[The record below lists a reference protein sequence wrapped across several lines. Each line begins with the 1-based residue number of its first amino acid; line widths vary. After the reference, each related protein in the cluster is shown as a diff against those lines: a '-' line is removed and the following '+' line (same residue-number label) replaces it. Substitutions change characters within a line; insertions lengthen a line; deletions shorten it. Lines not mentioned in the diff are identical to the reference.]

1 MRALVTGG
9 TGFLGGAIASRLMK
23 EGWTV
28 RSLAR
33 GAAPGLQAL
42 GVDVVR
48 ADLSDAKAV
57 KAACSGCEV
66 VFHAA
71 AKVGLWG
78 SYKEFYEANVV
89 GTKNV
94 LAGCQDTGVGKLVFT
109 GSPSVVFQGKD
120 VEGSD
125 ESLPYPEEFDSYY
138 SRTKALS
145 EEMVLTARSGT
156 LATVSLRPHLIWG
169 PGTNHIVSQILDR
182 ARSGKLKRIGELNK
196 KVDTTYI
203 DDAVEA
209 HWLAAERLRPGSVVD
224 GKAYFISQGDP
235 RPLWEIVD
243 KILEAGGMPPV
254 TAVISP
260 RKAMLGAAV
269 IEGLYR
275 LLRIKQEPP
284 VTTFMVKQL
293 STAHWF
299 DIGAARRDLDYKP
312 SVTIEEGMERLRR
325 WLAVSKPS

>member
-9 TGFLGGAIASRLMK
+9 TGFLGGAIASRLIK

-33 GAAPGLQAL
+33 GEAPGLRAL

-78 SYKEFYEANVV
+78 TFKDFYQANVT

-94 LAGCQDTGVGKLVFT
+94 LAACQDTGVGKLVFT
-109 GSPSVVFQGKD
+109 GSPSVVFEGQD
-120 VEGSD
+120 VEGGD
-125 ESLPYPEEFDSYY
+125 ESMPYAKRFDSYY

-145 EEMVLTARSGT
+145 EEMVLTARTGT

-182 ARSGKLKRIGELNK
+182 ARSGKLKRIGEFNK

-209 HWLAAERLRPGSVVD
+209 HWLAAERLRPGGRID

-235 RPLWEIVD
+235 RPLWDIID
-243 KILEAGGMPPV
+243 KILAAGGLPPV
-254 TAVISP
+254 TAKVSA
-260 RKAMLGAAV
+260 RKARLGAAV
-269 IEGLYR
+269 VEGVYR
-275 LLRIKQEPP
+275 LLRIKAEPP

-299 DIGAARRDLDYKP
+299 DIGAAQRDLDYKP
-312 SVTIEEGMERLRR
+312 SVTIEEGMERLKR
-325 WLAVSKPS
+325 WLAVRL